1 MRQEEIMTPKEQE
14 ANRESLRKF
23 LKDKSGQQ
31 VKVCGMW
38 TGDFIGV
45 VTGVGWTQASFRVQA
60 SNNTSI
66 KDGDVVTFP
75 YGQYLKVVEV

>member
-1 MRQEEIMTPKEQE
+1 VNAKEME
-14 ANRESLRKF
+14 SYRESLRKF
-23 LKDKSGQQ
+23 LKAKSGQQ

-45 VTGVGWTQASFRVQA
+45 VTEVGWTQASFRVQA
-60 SNNTSI
+60 STSEAL

-75 YGQYLKVVEV
+75 YGQYLRVLEV

>member
-1 MRQEEIMTPKEQE
+1 MNAKEQE
-14 ANRESLRKF
+14 SYRESLKKF
-23 LKDKSGQQ
+23 LQAKSGQQ

-45 VTGVGWTQASFRVQA
+45 VVGVGWTQASFRVQA
-60 SNNTSI
+60 TTSDAL
-66 KDGDVVTFP
+66 KPGDTVTFP

>member
-1 MRQEEIMTPKEQE
+1 MNAKEQE
-14 ANRESLRKF
+14 SYRESLKKF
-23 LKDKSGQQ
+23 LQAKSGQQ

-45 VTGVGWTQASFRVQA
+45 VVGVGWTQATFRVQA
-60 SNNTSI
+60 SNNHAI

-75 YGQYLKVVEV
+75 YGQHLRVLEV

>member
-1 MRQEEIMTPKEQE
+1 MNEKEQE
-14 ANRESLRKF
+14 SYRESLKKF
-23 LKDKSGQQ
+23 LQAKSGQQ

-45 VTGVGWTQASFRVQA
+45 VVGVGWTQASFRVQA
-60 SNNTSI
+60 TAGDAL
-66 KDGDVVTFP
+66 KPGDVVTFP